1 MLQAPRHLAEREN
14 KFMIIMFLYGTE
26 NTNEGGFESQVRLD
40 VSDLRDGV
48 SECIVKPYDPAARPE
63 AFTATTAD
71 FYALALRMHIR
82 FLDFSLSSCRKIEY
96 MDVKEVF
103 IQFRDEVN

>member
-1 MLQAPRHLAEREN
+1 MEQKVPTSEDLKVKYALMWVTSE
-14 KFMIIMFLYGTE
+14 TE
-26 NTNEGGFESQVRLD
+26 SLSASSNLMA
-40 VSDLRDGV
+40 
-48 SECIVKPYDPAARPE
+48 PAARPE

-71 FYALALRMHIR
+71 LYALVLRMHIR

-103 IQFRDEVN
+103 IQFRDEVNWQHREKSNL